1 MCLQK
6 ILVFYAMLTSLLYG
20 KINPNQELQQK
31 VLEDIDSFYD
41 PNIDY
46 SLFNGRATDRD
57 ETASVLKIYSE
68 NKNTRFF
75 KSGDQV
81 LFQVHRSGTPWC
93 QGFVRKVDG
102 DYFVLFIKDI
112 FSCWKEKYFRRGTR
126 LNFKAKILAKRVKEA
141 SSFRVLLMKKKR
153 DYFKQLNEINHFI
166 WNYDQKKIQVAAEY
180 DKKIL
185 EIQRKKSFALD
196 ELIEKKKDQIN
207 IQRELIFRLS
217 NIDEDL
223 NFYRVR
229 NDETSLDRWQKD
241 HDLGLPVG
249 RSPQENSKR

>member
-1 MCLQK
+1 MW
-6 ILVFYAMLTSLLYG
+6 LVFYAVLTNLLYA
-20 KINPNQELQQK
+20 KSALDKDLQQK
-31 VLEDIDSFYD
+31 VKEDVDSFFD
-41 PNIDY
+41 PNVDY
-46 SLFNGRATDRD
+46 SLFSGRATDRD
-57 ETASVLKIYSE
+57 ETASVLKVYSE

-102 DYFVLFIKDI
+102 DYFILFIKDI
-112 FSCWKEKYFRRGTR
+112 FSCWKEKFFRRGTR
-126 LNFKAKILAKRVKEA
+126 LNFKAEVLAKRVKEA
-141 SSFRVLLMKKKR
+141 SSFRLLLMKKKR

-185 EIQRKKSFALD
+185 NIQRQKSFALD
-196 ELIEKKKDQIN
+196 ELLEKKKDQVN
-207 IQRELIFRLS
+207 IQRELMFRLS
-217 NIDEDL
+217 NLDEDL
-223 NFYRVR
+223 KFYRVR
-229 NDETSLDRWQKD
+229 NSETTFDRWQKD

-249 RSPQENSKR
+249 NVPQENKKL